1 MPMIE
6 LPDADTPIDIPQVM
20 VPQMMECQRA
30 DNDMHDNHSQ
40 AAAMRRTNVL
50 QPARQLAAINSR
62 RLVVATH
69 SHLSDKLC
77 DVRVLPSFDRCCN
90 EATDIIFPKL

>member
-50 QPARQLAAINSR
+50 QPARQFAAINSR
-62 RLVVATH
+62 RLAVAAH

-77 DVRVLPSFDRCCN
+77 DVRVLPSFDRMLQRSN
-90 EATDIIFPKL
+90 GHNFP

>member
-6 LPDADTPIDIPQVM
+6 LPDADTRIDIPQVM

-40 AAAMRRTNVL
+40 AAAVRRTNVL
-50 QPARQLAAINSR
+50 QPARQFAAINSR
-62 RLVVATH
+62 RLAVAAH
-69 SHLSDKLC
+69 SDKLC
-77 DVRVLPSFDRCCN
+77 DVRVLPSFDRMLQRSN
-90 EATDIIFPKL
+90 GHNFP